1 VPLTPGGCAGQSRG
15 TNEPNEVNE
24 GEINE
29 LLRVQLLQ
37 RELVSSKAADV
48 LSAGSAATSLATSTT
63 AAATTTVPPTG
74 MTLNAAGDFNSF
86 ISALATNAG
95 FTIFCVFVFGWL
107 RLRYPIMYNNN
118 VIEGFAPG
126 KPEETFWGW
135 FRPTMAVTIEEVSQS
150 ITLDHAMLLEYTH
163 FCMKTLAFIGLPMM
177 CIMGPVNWIFGG
189 DAAGQDRLSYLS
201 FGNIQLKSN
210 LFWVHAFVVWYVVLV
225 VTFMTHSAMRQ
236 FLEKRK
242 RWLYQMSEQR
252 ANTVLVESIPD
263 EFQSEEKLRGFLQKA
278 LPGAS
283 VRSVYIAKDTDQLQ
297 ALIAKRDNA
306 KYYLRE
312 AEAKLAK
319 DPGAAPMVRDGYM
332 GGQVEAI
339 PYWRRQ
345 AEEVEP
351 QVKAERG
358 RVQEESRN
366 VGGVNTSSGFVTFEE
381 RSSAEILLRLDGC
394 LAADEDQWEMY
405 HAPQPSDI
413 LWADLTQDDS
423 AQAVRTAIGYLLVVG
438 LYFLYMPA
446 VIGITNIAN
455 LVDFSKFG
463 LAPVQPFWQAFAPTI
478 GLQIMVAF
486 LPTFLI
492 LIFKAFFTCRAEA
505 WQQHKLQIWYFW
517 FQVVFV
523 LLATAVG
530 QNVRKFTSTLFGD
543 PTSIFKV
550 LAETMPYATHFYM
563 NFLVLQWMSHSM
575 NFTRYF
581 PLFKYKAAL
590 GLYDEKEAKAFAEP
604 EDQDYYGMGSRSAR
618 WSIAMAI
625 CIVFGTLCPP
635 INVLGFL
642 TFLLCRM
649 IYGYLF
655 CFAEIRKADT
665 GGAFWVTQLQ
675 HVFVSTILYCVLMIG
690 VLAMRAE
697 NYGPALIA
705 LPSLIWTAGSLF
717 KFNRYSWD
725 KLPIQDLVLG
735 DDLPAK
741 GADSGK
747 YVQPEMMES

>member
-1 VPLTPGGCAGQSRG
+1 VPML
-15 TNEPNEVNE
+15 
-24 GEINE
+24 
-29 LLRVQLLQ
+29 
-37 RELVSSKAADV
+37 
-48 LSAGSAATSLATSTT
+48 
-63 AAATTTVPPTG
+63 
-74 MTLNAAGDFNSF
+74 
-86 ISALATNAG
+86 
-95 FTIFCVFVFGWL
+95 CV
-107 RLRYPIMYNNN
+107 
-118 VIEGFAPG
+118 
-126 KPEETFWGW
+126 
-135 FRPTMAVTIEEVSQS
+135 
-150 ITLDHAMLLEYTH
+150 
-163 FCMKTLAFIGLPMM
+163 
-177 CIMGPVNWIFGG
+177 MGPVNYFFGG
-189 DAAGQDRLSYLS
+189 HAAGKDRLSYLS
-201 FGNIQLKSN
+201 FGNIQLESP
-210 LFWVHAFVVWYVVLV
+210 LFWAQAFVVWYVVIAA
-225 VTFMTHSAMRQ
+225 TWMTHRAMRQ
-236 FLEKRK
+236 FIKKRVL
-242 RWLYQMSEQR
+242 WLRQVSELR
-252 ANTVLVESIPD
+252 ANTVLVESIPKQFCQED
-263 EFQSEEKLRGFLQKA
+263 KLRGFVEKV
-278 LPGAS
+278 LPRAAI
-283 VRSVYIAKDTDQLQ
+283 RSINVVKDTSVLLPLVENRDY
-297 ALIAKRDNA
+297 AAAKL
-306 KYYLRE
+306 KE
-312 AEAKLAK
+312 AEARLAK
-319 DPGAAPMVRDGYM
+319 DPDTVPMVRDGYM
-332 GGQVEAI
+332 GGQLEAI
-339 PYWRRQ
+339 PYWSKQ
-345 AEEVEP
+345 IEDLAV
-351 QVKAERG
+351 QVKSERQ
-358 RVQEESRN
+358 RIEEESKH
-366 VGGVNTSSGFVTFEE
+366 VGGVNLSRAFVQFEDQ
-381 RSSAEILLRLDGC
+381 SAAEIFFRMSRALSD
-394 LAADEDQWEMY
+394 DEEQWEM
-405 HAPQPSDI
+405 HQAPQATDI
-413 LWADLTQDDS
+413 LWSDLTQDDT
-423 AQAVRTAIGYLLVVG
+423 AQQVRVVIGYALVAA
-438 LYFLYMPA
+438 LYFLYMPC
-446 VIGITNIAN
+446 VIALTNLAKI
-455 LVDFSKFG
+455 VDFSKFG
-463 LAPVQPFWQAFAPTI
+463 LGMVQPFWQGFAPTL
-478 GLQIMVAF
+478 GLQFMVAF